1 MLDSGLEL
9 PEKGLFALKFMQRG
23 LEKRKAAAKQMLHD
37 LEEQLLADREPAADD
52 DDGNDDDDEND
63 KAFSK
68 NSAKKS
74 SAGVSGRRVV
84 GLDKVKASDRN
95 QKDDSKNAEA
105 EVEEEDE
112 EDDDEPA
119 FLLPVINT
127 KPQQAPEKKSESKP
141 KADKR
146 SDAAAPEKK
155 SESKPKADKRSDAAA
170 PEKKSESKPKADKRS
185 AATTT
190 ATSAATTTAKK
201 SKQPAKQVV
210 EDDDDEDDHVF
221 SIGNTFAAQL
231 QTIDGGATATT
242 LPSFD
247 LSQRDLVA
255 QAFAADNVLV
265 EDFEREKAALVD
277 EERPKDQDVTLP
289 GWVRGKT
296 DISFLCLCS
305 SSLSCLLRECG
316 VDRGSD
322 PARSVLSSLRPR
334 MSSRERTTSSSTS
347 SSTRSRMPRR
357 PSLLLRASPTSSKPS
372 TTAPRYTGP
381 TLFLS

>member
-146 SDAAAPEKK
+146 SAATTTTT
-155 SESKPKADKRSDAAA
+155 
-170 PEKKSESKPKADKRS
+170 S

-231 QTIDGGATATT
+231 QTIDGGATAST

>member
-146 SDAAAPEKK
+146 SAATTTTT
-155 SESKPKADKRSDAAA
+155 SAATTTA
-170 PEKKSESKPKADKRS
+170 TSAATTTATS

-296 DISFLCLCS
+296 DISSFLCLCS

>member
-63 KAFSK
+63 KASSK
-68 NSAKKS
+68 KSAKKS

-155 SESKPKADKRSDAAA
+155 SESKPKADKRS
-170 PEKKSESKPKADKRS
+170 

-231 QTIDGGATATT
+231 QTIDGGATAST

-296 DISFLCLCS
+296 DISSFLCLCS